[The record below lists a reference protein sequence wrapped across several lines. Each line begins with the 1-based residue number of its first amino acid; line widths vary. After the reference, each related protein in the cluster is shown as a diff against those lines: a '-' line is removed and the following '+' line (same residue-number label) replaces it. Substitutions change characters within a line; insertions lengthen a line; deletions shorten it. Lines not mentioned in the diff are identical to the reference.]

1 MKVQQK
7 NIFKITLA
15 SGFGT
20 LFEWYDFLLYA
31 IATGLVFNKLFFPTT
46 DPTIGILL
54 SMLTFGV
61 GYVARPVGGILFGHF
76 GDRIGRKSML
86 MFTMVL
92 MGVSTF
98 AIGLL
103 PTYES
108 VGIWA
113 PIMLVCLRI
122 LQGLSFGGEWAGGS
136 LMILEHAPA
145 NRRGFYASFVQIGYP
160 LGFLLATGI
169 FALVLKL
176 SGSAFLEWA
185 WRIPFLFSIFL
196 IAFGI
201 FIRSKLPETPVF
213 EKIQKNK
220 NVSRFPFLNILKNEK
235 KSLFLG
241 IGIKVTEIAWAY
253 LLSVFFPLWAVNN
266 LGLKRA
272 DVMDV
277 VLIAVACTTIVI
289 PLSGYISDIIGR
301 RKIYI
306 FTSILFGL
314 LAYPIWA
321 SLAAGNIFW
330 PIVVGI
336 ISSTI
341 MLAPLAALL
350 PELFRPET
358 RYSGAG
364 ATNQIAAA
372 IGGGI
377 VPVVGTWLA
386 VTTGHLSGIAIL
398 MIILSLITLV
408 CSLLIKETY
417 RKKLI

>member
-1 MKVQQK
+1 
-7 NIFKITLA
+7 
-15 SGFGT
+15 
-20 LFEWYDFLLYA
+20 
-31 IATGLVFNKLFFPTT
+31 
-46 DPTIGILL
+46 
-54 SMLTFGV
+54 
-61 GYVARPVGGILFGHF
+61 
-76 GDRIGRKSML
+76 
-86 MFTMVL
+86 
-92 MGVSTF
+92 
-98 AIGLL
+98 
-103 PTYES
+103 
-108 VGIWA
+108 
-113 PIMLVCLRI
+113 
-122 LQGLSFGGEWAGGS
+122 
-136 LMILEHAPA
+136 MILEHAPA

-235 KSLFLG
+235 KPLFLG

-266 LGLKRA
+266 LGLNRA

-398 MIILSLITLV
+398 MIILSLITLG

-417 RKKLI
+417 RKNLF

>member
-1 MKVQQK
+1 
-7 NIFKITLA
+7 
-15 SGFGT
+15 
-20 LFEWYDFLLYA
+20 
-31 IATGLVFNKLFFPTT
+31 
-46 DPTIGILL
+46 
-54 SMLTFGV
+54 
-61 GYVARPVGGILFGHF
+61 
-76 GDRIGRKSML
+76 
-86 MFTMVL
+86 
-92 MGVSTF
+92 
-98 AIGLL
+98 
-103 PTYES
+103 
-108 VGIWA
+108 
-113 PIMLVCLRI
+113 
-122 LQGLSFGGEWAGGS
+122 
-136 LMILEHAPA
+136 
-145 NRRGFYASFVQIGYP
+145 
-160 LGFLLATGI
+160 
-169 FALVLKL
+169 
-176 SGSAFLEWA
+176 
-185 WRIPFLFSIFL
+185 
-196 IAFGI
+196 
-201 FIRSKLPETPVF
+201 LPETPVF

-220 NVSRFPFLNILKNEK
+220 SVSRFPFLDILKNEK
-235 KSLFLG
+235 KPLFLG

-266 LGLKRA
+266 LGLNRA

-277 VLIAVACTTIVI
+277 ILIAVACTTIVI